1 MSHSVPLV
9 VGRKGKEIDDIAF
22 KLVEAFQPDA
32 VRMLKKF
39 EVEKF
44 FEFELKKQTGVEPV
58 YRSLGGGLEGFL
70 NIAAMEC
77 VICSNLAEHG
87 DYDMKRRRLRATQA
101 HEIGHCHLHVAEL
114 RRTRAV
120 LELRHDKRHSY
131 SNLYKQEEVEVYRNP
146 EWQAWRFAGALLMPE
161 RCIQRAV
168 DCGWSLQTM
177 SRAFDVNPSFVEV
190 RLHDLKIAK
199 HVRAR

>member
-9 VGRKGKEIDDIAF
+9 AGRKGMDIDDIAF

-32 VRMLKKF
+32 VRMVTKF

-58 YRSLGGGLEGFL
+58 YQPLGYGLEGL
-70 NIAAMEC
+70 INIEAMKCIICANAANYGE
-77 VICSNLAEHG
+77 S
-87 DYDMKRRRLRATQA
+87 DMKRRRLRATQA

-114 RRTRAV
+114 RQTRAAR
-120 LELRHDKRHSY
+120 ELRHDTRHADSE
-131 SNLYKQEEVEVYRNP
+131 LFKQEEIKVYRNP

-161 RCIQRAV
+161 CCVRAAIYHK
-168 DCGWSLQTM
+168 WTMKMM
-177 SRAFDVNPSFVEV
+177 SRAFDVNIAFLEV
-190 RLHDLKIAK
+190 RLHTLRIPDR
-199 HVRAR
+199 VRMG

>member
-1 MSHSVPLV
+1 MLHSVPLV
-9 VGRKGKEIDDIAF
+9 MPRRGKEIDNIAF

-32 VRMLKKF
+32 VKMLTKF
-39 EVEKF
+39 DVEKF

-58 YRSLGGGLEGFL
+58 YQPLGYGLEGL
-70 NIAAMEC
+70 TNIETMKCIICANAANYGE
-77 VICSNLAEHG
+77 S
-87 DYDMKRRRLRATQA
+87 DMKRRRLRATQA

-114 RRTRAV
+114 LRTRAV
-120 LELRHDKRHSY
+120 LELRHDRRHADSD
-131 SNLYKQEEVEVYRNP
+131 LYKEEEIDVYRNP

-161 RCIQRAV
+161 RCVQRAV
-168 DCGWSLQTM
+168 DCGWTLQTM

>member
-9 VGRKGKEIDDIAF
+9 AARRGKEIDDIAF

-32 VRMLKKF
+32 VRMLTKF

-58 YRSLGGGLEGFL
+58 YRPLGEGLEGFL

-77 VICSNLAEHG
+77 VIYSNLAEYG
-87 DYDMKRRRLRATQA
+87 DDDVKRRRLRATQA
-101 HEIGHCHLHVAEL
+101 HEIGHCHLHVAEF

-120 LELRHDKRHSY
+120 LELRHDKRHADSD
-131 SNLYKQEEVEVYRNP
+131 LYKQEEIKVYRNP

-161 RCIQRAV
+161 RCVQRAAE
-168 DCGWSLQTM
+168 CGWTLQTM

-190 RLHDLKIAK
+190 RLHDLKITK